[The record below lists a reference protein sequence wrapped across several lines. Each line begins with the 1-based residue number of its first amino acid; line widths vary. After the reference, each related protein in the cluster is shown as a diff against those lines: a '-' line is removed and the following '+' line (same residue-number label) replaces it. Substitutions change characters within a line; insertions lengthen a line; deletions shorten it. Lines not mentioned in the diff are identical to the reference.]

1 MIRMVVV
8 VVACLFVAGCERGP
22 HQATERDEFNT
33 YFYYPA
39 SSQSQEVFLGKVTGI
54 SSCQRAASSF
64 ANSKNL
70 TPSSG

>member
-33 YFYYPA
+33 Y
-39 SSQSQEVFLGKVTGI
+39 
-54 SSCQRAASSF
+54 
-64 ANSKNL
+64 
-70 TPSSG
+70 